1 MPNLAEENSTL
12 LMHTFDDRLP
22 GFHLVFGPYTWS
34 AGIPLGS
41 LRDPSG
47 LADQEATSR
56 GPLGVVEGDVL
67 ARKVVVA
74 P

>member
-1 MPNLAEENSTL
+1 
-12 LMHTFDDRLP
+12 MHTFDDWLP
-22 GFHLVFGPYTWS
+22 GFHLVLGPYTWS
-34 AGIPLGS
+34 AGIPLGT

-47 LADQEATSR
+47 LTDQEAAFRS
-56 GPLGVVEGDVL
+56 PLGVVEGDML

>member
-1 MPNLAEENSTL
+1 
-12 LMHTFDDRLP
+12 MHTFDDRLP
-22 GFHLVFGPYTWS
+22 GFHLVLGPYTWS
-34 AGIPLGS
+34 AGVPLGS
-41 LRDPSG
+41 LGDPSG
-47 LADQEATSR
+47 LTDQEAAFR